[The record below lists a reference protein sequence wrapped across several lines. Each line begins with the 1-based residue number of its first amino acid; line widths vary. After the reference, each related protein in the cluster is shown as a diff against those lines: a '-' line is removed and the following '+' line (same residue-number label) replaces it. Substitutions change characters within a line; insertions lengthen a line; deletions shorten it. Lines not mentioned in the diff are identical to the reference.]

1 MITKGWP
8 IKMEDIPEDIFK
20 AIILESYVNNKIE
33 KEAIK
38 ENYDKDPVILELLEM
53 YKNNIIRDKY
63 LEDKVYSKITE
74 EKILEEYNKLVN
86 EVKGKEERKIKHILV
101 ESEDEINRIRRNIL
115 RSGKFEKT
123 AKEKSIDKAS
133 AENGGDLGYI
143 LKEELVPEFGD
154 IAFMLKVGEISK
166 PVKTQY
172 GWHIIKVEDIRDAKL
187 LNFEEVK
194 ETSKLKYEKEA
205 AGMVSKRSCADCRKV
220 E

>member
-74 EKILEEYNKLVN
+74 EKILEEYNKIGYN
-86 EVKGKEERKIKHILV
+86 V
-101 ESEDEINRIRRNIL
+101 EIFQLN
-115 RSGKFEKT
+115 
-123 AKEKSIDKAS
+123 AA
-133 AENGGDLGYI
+133 
-143 LKEELVPEFGD
+143 EFGVPQSRVRVLFIGLRND
-154 IAFMLKVGEISK
+154 IKYNRDEMEPKGFLFGKDQITIEQAIMDLPQINSGEGLFSSNSK
-166 PVKTQY
+166 PLICAIVETLKS
-172 GWHIIKVEDIRDAKL
+172 WLSVLIK
-187 LNFEEVK
+187 
-194 ETSKLKYEKEA
+194 
-205 AGMVSKRSCADCRKV
+205 
-220 E
+220 